1 MKREEIVGFSGLGLG
16 LNGDVFMTRDGDKR
30 PYVYRTDYVGFW
42 REAEETDQP
51 CFWVKIQMICDTAT
65 MRAVLL
71 GDEEHEPP
79 LDMPP
84 EQEYDIIPWA
94 FHEESIKQALERS
107 GYQVL
112 AFEPDDTEKM
122 SSWAFFARF
131 WWIRREQE
139 AKKSKEEEEQRQRE
153 YEAQREQMK
162 KEREEQ
168 EKQKADWEH
177 QRWLNICKGLG
188 WDPERWWE

>member
-1 MKREEIVGFSGLGLG
+1 MRKEDLKGFSGIGIG
-16 LNGDVFMTRDGDKR
+16 PYGEVFMTRDDDDC
-30 PYVYRTDYVGFW
+30 PYVYHTECIGRWRDAEKTD
-42 REAEETDQP
+42 EARL
-51 CFWVKIQMICDTAT
+51 WVSVQMICDTAT

-71 GDEEHEPP
+71 GNEEHEPP

-94 FHEESIKQALERS
+94 FHEESLKQALERS
-107 GYQVL
+107 GYNVL
-112 AFEPDDTEKM
+112 DFESADTYKM
-122 SSWAFFARF
+122 SHWAFFAQF
-131 WWIRREQE
+131 WWIAREQE
-139 AKKSKEEEEQRQRE
+139 ERKRKEEEEQRQRE